1 MIIYPN
7 TEIFFLFLHENYISV
22 MSNKDTQE
30 ATESIGMKAYEFL
43 VDNING
49 DKELIDNA
57 INDIVKSDTTG
68 QFTASAARFLS
79 AIDPESFAPHI
90 NILLQSVIDKDR
102 EKQYMPA
109 LLPSIW
115 GTDYMNRA
123 EELRDLDD
131 NFRRIF
137 KRVHPIGII

>member
-43 VDNING
+43 VDNIKAG
-49 DKELIDNA
+49 RD
-57 INDIVKSDTTG
+57 
-68 QFTASAARFLS
+68 
-79 AIDPESFAPHI
+79 
-90 NILLQSVIDKDR
+90 IDKDR

-109 LLPSIW
+109 LLPAIW

>member
-57 INDIVKSDTTG
+57 INDIVKSGTT
-68 QFTASAARFLS
+68 QDFS
-79 AIDPESFAPHI
+79 
-90 NILLQSVIDKDR
+90 LQ
-102 EKQYMPA
+102 
-109 LLPSIW
+109 
-115 GTDYMNRA
+115 
-123 EELRDLDD
+123 
-131 NFRRIF
+131 
-137 KRVHPIGII
+137 